1 MEISLSRPRQVEMA
15 GTTIPYEVVLFSHQI
30 FISGTIFLRDQR
42 LSDFL
47 NDRREKKVVVR
58 NASVSRLEDPGKVL
72 EKTLVAI
79 LPKSGIV
86 LAFELPQKVAQPPRF
101 IKYPKE
107 KFEVFLILDGMEVR
121 GDVHMVGS
129 LDLLQIL
136 VDSGDSFLPI
146 TNANVDFEA
155 NPDFFLRQEAVVVNT
170 QRILFIGEMEPK
182 DQPDAG
188 GQKSVGDK

>member
-1 MEISLSRPRQVEMA
+1 MA
-15 GTTIPYEVVLFSHQI
+15 GTTIPYEVVLFTHQI

-58 NASVSRLEDPGKVL
+58 NASVSRLEDPGKVV

-86 LAFELPQKVAQPPRF
+86 LAFELPQKVTQPPRF

-107 KFEVFLILDGMEVR
+107 KFEVFVILDGMEVR

-136 VDSGDSFLPI
+136 VDTGDSFLPI

-182 DQPDAG
+182 EKPDS
-188 GQKSVGDK
+188 GQEKLIGDK

>member
-1 MEISLSRPRQVEMA
+1 MA
-15 GTTIPYEVVLFSHQI
+15 GTTIPYEVVLFTHQI

-58 NASVSRLEDPGKVL
+58 NASVTRLEDPGKVL

-101 IKYPKE
+101 IKYPKK

-121 GDVHMVGS
+121 GEVHMVGS

-136 VDSGDSFLPI
+136 VDTGDSFLPI

-182 DQPDAG
+182 NPPDVG
-188 GQKSVGDK
+188 EQKSIGDN

>member
-1 MEISLSRPRQVEMA
+1 MIKMV
-15 GTTIPYEVVLFSHQI
+15 GTTIPYEIVIFTHQI
-30 FISGTIFLRDQR
+30 YISGTIFLRDQR

-47 NDRREKKVVVR
+47 NDRNEKKVVVR
-58 NASVSRLEDPGKVL
+58 NASVARLENPGKVL

-86 LAFELPQKVAQPPRF
+86 LAFELPQKVALPPRF
-101 IKYPKE
+101 IKYPKK

-129 LDLLQIL
+129 LDLLQVL

-146 TNANVDFEA
+146 TNATVAIEA
-155 NPDFFLRQEAVVVNT
+155 NPNFILRQEAVVVNT
-170 QRILFIGEMEPK
+170 QRILFIGEVESKTSPEEEES
-182 DQPDAG
+182 P
-188 GQKSVGDK
+188 SPGD